1 MPLVF
6 SSTVA
11 IPLVYP
17 VQIFLNSQMGADI
30 GLRTNLLTFYSFGLN
45 IILVIFFSCFYVS
58 LVLKPTDMSENLSKM
73 AYSIPGIR
81 QGRETTKFL
90 QKVIN
95 RLAFVGG
102 LFLAFIAFFPIFLG
116 NVFQFN
122 LFTNLTS
129 LLILIGVITDTT
141 SQIQGYLTSSRYAN
155 FKKA

>member
-1 MPLVF
+1 
-6 SSTVA
+6 
-11 IPLVYP
+11 
-17 VQIFLNSQMGADI
+17 
-30 GLRTNLLTFYSFGLN
+30 
-45 IILVIFFSCFYVS
+45 
-58 LVLKPTDMSENLSKM
+58 MSENLNKM
-73 AYSIPGIR
+73 ANKNANIR
-81 QGRETTKFL
+81 QGKETTTYLEKI
-90 QKVIN
+90 IN